1 MRLDGKIALITGS
14 SRGIGKA
21 TAVTFAKAG
30 ADVVVNYLLSPD
42 SAQDT
47 VEKAKAEGVRSI
59 AVQADLTKSNQ
70 VAAMFQRIRD
80 EFGTLDI
87 LINSGAPLFRQRY
100 GPMAEGPTVDITD
113 EEWHGTITGHL
124 TQKFYTTREALKIML
139 EKRSGKIVNV
149 SSTALI
155 RTFPGTAAYAAA
167 EAGVIGFTRSLAKE
181 VIPHGINVNCVM
193 FGWFETEITAFIREN
208 PDLNKEFI
216 DRYLPIGRFGRV
228 EEAAQACLFLA
239 SDAASYLVG
248 EVISP
253 NGGITL

>member
-21 TAVTFAKAG
+21 TAVAFAEAG
-30 ADVVVNYLLSPD
+30 ADVVVNYLLTPD
-42 SAQDT
+42 GAQDT
-47 VEKAKAEGVRSI
+47 VQKVTAEGVRSI
-59 AVQADLTKSNQ
+59 AVQADLTKSDQ
-70 VAAMFQRIRD
+70 VAAMFQRIRE

-87 LINSGAPLFRQRY
+87 LVNSGAPLFARY
-100 GPMAEGPTVDITD
+100 GQLALMVPTVEVSD
-113 EEWHGTITGHL
+113 EAWHNTITGHL

-139 EKRSGKIVNV
+139 EKKSGKIVNI
-149 SSTALI
+149 SSTAVI
-155 RTFPGTAAYAAA
+155 RTFVGTAAYAAA

-181 VIPHGINVNCVM
+181 VAPHGINVNCVM
-193 FGWFETEITAFIREN
+193 FGWFETEITEPIREN
-208 PDLNKEFI
+208 ADVNKDFI

-239 SDAASYLVG
+239 SDEASYFVG

>member
-1 MRLDGKIALITGS
+1 MRLDGTIALITGS

-42 SAQDT
+42 AAQDT
-47 VEKAKAEGVRSI
+47 LEKVKAEGVRSI
-59 AVQADLTKSNQ
+59 AVQADLTKSDQ
-70 VAAMFQRIRD
+70 VAAMFQTIRG

-87 LINSGAPLFRQRY
+87 LVNSGAPLFPRY
-100 GPMAEGPTVDITD
+100 GPLAHGPTVDITD
-113 EEWHGTITGHL
+113 EAWHGTITGHL

-139 EKRSGKIVNV
+139 EKKSGKIVNI
-149 SSTALI
+149 SSTAVA
-155 RTFPGTAAYAAA
+155 RTFVGTAAYAAA

-181 VIPHGINVNCVM
+181 VAPYGINVNCVM
-193 FGWFETEITAFIREN
+193 FGWFETEVTAPFRED
-208 PDLNKEFI
+208 PSMHKSFVEG
-216 DRYLPIGRFGRV
+216 YLPIGRFGRV
-228 EEAAQACLFLA
+228 EEAAHACLFLA
-239 SDAASYLVG
+239 SDEASYFVG